1 MSSGNTLA
9 PRLSR
14 STPPVCEPGDGKAQ
28 RNCGVRF
35 LRQLWYCC
43 CPPNEFAIGRDI
55 LALERTFLAMVRT
68 SVTASSLG
76 VAVAVLLSS
85 RMARIIGTLMV
96 ALSQFMVVIALWRFT
111 VQSASLGQRSFSPD
125 TVLPWFIVVLL
136 GTALVLS
143 IVVVFR

>member
-1 MSSGNTLA
+1 
-9 PRLSR
+9 
-14 STPPVCEPGDGKAQ
+14 
-28 RNCGVRF
+28 
-35 LRQLWYCC
+35 
-43 CPPNEFAIGRDI
+43 
-55 LALERTFLAMVRT
+55 MVRT